1 MFAFFNIN
9 IFTRFMRDFLAVLF
23 PAVSWFTFFSASRF
37 AFLLF
42 LSLTLLFV
50 FCCTLLFLLID
61 AFFFVNGFTFIF
73 VDMRTLL
80 FFHWLACFGV
90 IVTAFTFFKQAK
102 KEWCRTS
109 IRFCFN

>member
-1 MFAFFNIN
+1 
-9 IFTRFMRDFLAVLF
+9 MRVFLAILF
-23 PAVSWFTFFSASRF
+23 AAVSWFTFFRVRRF

-50 FCCTLLFLLID
+50 FCCALLFLLID
-61 AFFFVNGFTFIF
+61 TFIFVGGFTMLFLFVYAFFFVNGFTFIF

-90 IVTAFTFFKQAK
+90 IVTAFTFF
-102 KEWCRTS
+102 
-109 IRFCFN
+109 